1 MGLINN
7 PRSLSSPDRRVVYAA
22 FSFLRKLS
30 ATNVSCISAP
40 DSHKMPEMQA
50 VRDWDSSV
58 AKCSGNALY

>member
-40 DSHKMPEMQA
+40 DSRKMPEMQT
-50 VRDWDSSV
+50 VRD
-58 AKCSGNALY
+58 